1 MKSLDSWSLW
11 NEPSAHLKFWYH
23 RKRKKSCL
31 DRDDRRMVASGS
43 LCGLL
48 FRELSCQFQ
57 RRRMVQRSTKSPF
70 PWTLQKSQG
79 NKSHMIEKMEEGLF
93 DPNSYKIAIFYYL
106 SLQKKTPKFQ
116 LYPSAWQS
124 HGLGSQSSSSVCF
137 SFKPLW
143 QTNHSVM
150 RSQASSKDSH
160 QLVLFLVMGCVV
172 CRPKG
177 AMHKVL
183 EVQAAAPLVVHPV
196 LTR

>member
-106 SLQKKTPKFQ
+106 SLQKKPLNFNSTPQ
-116 LYPSAWQS
+116 
-124 HGLGSQSSSSVCF
+124 HG
-137 SFKPLW
+137 K
-143 QTNHSVM
+143 
-150 RSQASSKDSH
+150 
-160 QLVLFLVMGCVV
+160 VMGSARSLLHQSVFPSSHFG
-172 CRPKG
+172 RQIIRWWEAK
-177 AMHKVL
+177 
-183 EVQAAAPLVVHPV
+183 HPRKTV
-196 LTR
+196 INLCYSL